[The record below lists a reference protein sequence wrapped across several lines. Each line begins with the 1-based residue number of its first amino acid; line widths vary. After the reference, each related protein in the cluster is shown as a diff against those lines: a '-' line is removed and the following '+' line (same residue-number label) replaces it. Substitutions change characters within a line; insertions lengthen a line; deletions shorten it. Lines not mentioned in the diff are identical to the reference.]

1 MKIRLTWPLPAR
13 VTGIIAVAGITACSV
28 AGCGNAAKLT
38 RSPSPASASQSPAT
52 GSFSS
57 AATSQAPAAEPGM
70 TIFICQGN
78 GKAILLQ
85 WQDSNG
91 YLSGS
96 YEYSSLNGQAP
107 QEQVSSNSGNLSG
120 TLHGSAISL
129 SIGLQQPLYGTL
141 DGNQLTLNVPQP
153 DGSFQA
159 GTCNSGSL
167 SDWNN
172 AVAALDSQ
180 ARSDNNTAL
189 QQQAQASSAAA
200 QQQAQQEHDQQVS
213 NAQQSLSSD
222 ISTLKNDAST
232 LNNDTTLAGDIS
244 TMKSDYGTEQS
255 DYQTEQSDGCPTASG
270 DAGTVSGDASTVDGD
285 LSTLHGDIQILQ
297 GSSGI
302 AGIQSD
308 IAAVNSDVSALQ
320 TLGASPS
327 QDPSGVL
334 SAGNKAISS
343 ANAAISWATQQGNA
357 IDGEAHQLATT
368 AQNWASQHGC

>member
-1 MKIRLTWPLPAR
+1 MKTPLIWPLPAKVAGR
-13 VTGIIAVAGITACSV
+13 IAVAGVAGITACCV
-28 AGCGNAAKLT
+28 VGCSGAAKLT
-38 RSPSPASASQSPAT
+38 GSSSSASA
-52 GSFSS
+52 
-57 AATSQAPAAEPGM
+57 SQAPAAEPGM
-70 TIFICQGN
+70 TIFICQGTTN
-78 GKAILLQ
+78 AMLLQ

-96 YEYSSLNGQAP
+96 YEYSSVNGQAP

-120 TLHGSAISL
+120 TLNGSAISL

-141 DGNQLTLNVPQP
+141 DGGQLTLNVPQS

-159 GTCNSGSL
+159 GTCNAGSL
-167 SDWNN
+167 SDWNS

-180 ARSDNNTAL
+180 VSSDNNAAL

-200 QQQAQQEHDQQVS
+200 QQQAQQQHDQQVS
-213 NAQQSLSSD
+213 HAQQSLSSD
-222 ISTLKNDAST
+222 ISALESDAST

-244 TMKSDYGTEQS
+244 TMKSDYGTEQT
-255 DYQTEQSDGCPTASG
+255 DYQTEQSDGCPTAGG

-285 LSTLHGDIQILQ
+285 LSTLHGDIQALQ

-302 AGIQSD
+302 AGIQGD
-308 IAAVNSDVSALQ
+308 ITAVNSDVSTLQ
-320 TLGASPS
+320 NLGASPS
-327 QDPSGVL
+327 QAPSGAL

-343 ANAAISWATQQGNA
+343 ANAAIQWATQQGDA

-368 AQNWASQHGC
+368 AQSWASQHGC